1 MTTFCGRIRAGFAIS
16 VWLAKAR
23 PKENNMIMKIAIAGA
38 GGRMG
43 RELARIVHD
52 TPGCV
57 LAGGLEA
64 KGSAYVGMDYG
75 NLFGQPSVK
84 VKITDDAAALM
95 PIIDGIIDFTIPSA
109 TLDLIKHTTGN
120 GKVHVIG
127 TTGFEAPGEATI
139 AMAGEKAR
147 IIKSG
152 NYSLGI
158 NLMQGMLRKVAAVLG
173 NDYDAEVL
181 EMHHRHK
188 IDAPSGTALMLGQA
202 VADGRKVDL
211 KAKSVRSRDGHTGA
225 RKPGDIGF
233 ATLRG
238 GSVVGD
244 HTVMFASDSERIEFT
259 HKAQSREMFARGA
272 VRACLW
278 AQKKPPGFYD
288 MQDVL
293 GLKD

>member
-1 MTTFCGRIRAGFAIS
+1 MTET
-16 VWLAKAR
+16 
-23 PKENNMIMKIAIAGA
+23 PTKIAIAGA

-43 RELARIVHD
+43 RELARIVHT
-52 TPGCV
+52 TPGCQ

-75 NLFGQPSVK
+75 ILFGVPNLGL
-84 VKITDDAAALM
+84 KISDNADAVLRG
-95 PIIDGIIDFTIPSA
+95 IDGVIDFTVPAA
-109 TLDLIKHTTGN
+109 TLDLIRHTSAL

-127 TTGFEAPGEATI
+127 TTGFDAKGEEAITLSGA
-139 AMAGEKAR
+139 AGAR
-147 IIKSG
+147 IVKSG
-152 NYSLGI
+152 NYSLGV
-158 NLMQGMLRKVAAVLG
+158 NLLQSVLRKVAAILG
-173 NDYDAEVL
+173 DDYDAEVL
-181 EMHHRHK
+181 EMHHRQK

-202 VADGRKVDL
+202 VADGRRVDL
-211 KAKSVRSRDGHTGA
+211 TKKSVRSRDGHTGA

-272 VRACLW
+272 VRAALW
-278 AQKKPPGFYD
+278 ANQQPPGRYD

-293 GLKD
+293 GMKD

>member
-1 MTTFCGRIRAGFAIS
+1 MT
-16 VWLAKAR
+16 
-23 PKENNMIMKIAIAGA
+23 MKIAIAGA

-52 TPGCV
+52 MPGCA

-64 KGSAYVGMDYG
+64 KGSPHVGMDYG
-75 NLFGQPSVK
+75 ALIGVSQRGVMIS
-84 VKITDDAAALM
+84 DDAKAIMAD
-95 PIIDGIIDFTIPSA
+95 IDGIIDFTVPAA
-109 TLDLIKHTTGN
+109 TLELVKLTAQH

-127 TTGFEAPGEATI
+127 TTGLDAAGEAAI
-139 AMAGEKAR
+139 AAASKVTR
-147 IIKSG
+147 IVKSG

-158 NLMQGMLRKVAAVLG
+158 NILQSMLRKAAAALSD
-173 NDYDAEVL
+173 DYDAEVL

-211 KAKSVRSRDGHTGA
+211 KTKSVRSRDGHTGA

-278 AQKKPPGFYD
+278 AQSKPPGFYD